1 MEIRPAEVSDAGA
14 LAAGMKA
21 VVDEGRWLET
31 QSDRPVEQLTEMF
44 RSGLEDEHILFVVEK
59 GGEIVGSIGI
69 HPTRVHGVHSL
80 GMWMLRDFRGQGWGR
95 RLVQAALDEA
105 EARGIRKVELEVFPD
120 NGRAIALYAAC
131 GFELEGLKRDHYPRL
146 DGTYRSAVLMARF
159 LDPAKQDPARS

>member
-1 MEIRPAEVSDAGA
+1 MEIRPAEVSDARA

-31 QSDRPVEQLTEMF
+31 ESDRPVEQLTEMF
-44 RSGLEDEHILFVVEK
+44 RSGLEDEHILFVVVK

-105 EARGIRKVELEVFPD
+105 QARGVRKVELEVFPD
-120 NGRAIALYAAC
+120 NGRAIALYTGC
-131 GFELEGLKRDHYPRL
+131 GFEIEGLKRDHYPRL

-159 LDPAKQDPARS
+159 LDPPLGGSRR